1 MKSLLNPILFCIFGF
16 IVGPTHVTAQPK
28 TPSVLPSSRP
38 NLPMNIPPPPS
49 FSSLSSKIG
58 KYQIISAEYYSEDA
72 KPFLYKRLV
81 KLDTS
86 TGEAWVLSSKIGTNG
101 EQRKW
106 IPLETKK

>member
-1 MKSLLNPILFCIFGF
+1 MASLISLGSQFKILRALFECKVYFF
-16 IVGPTHVTAQPK
+16 
-28 TPSVLPSSRP
+28 P
-38 NLPMNIPPPPS
+38 NLSNAN
-49 FSSLSSKIG
+49 FASLSNKSG

-86 TGEAWVLSSKIGTNG
+86 TGEAWVLSSKIGSNG